1 MTTTTAPR
9 VLLRADFQ
17 RLIDALRARGHRVV
31 APVRRDEA
39 IVYDEIERTEELPI
53 GWTDEQDAAIYRLKR
68 RDDEALFGYVVGPHS
83 WKRFLNPPV
92 RRLWSAERTGR
103 GFHIAPEVD
112 ETPRYAF
119 LGVRACELRAM
130 EIQDKVFA
138 SGDYPDPLY
147 VARRQAA
154 FVIAV
159 NCGQAGG
166 TCFCVSMNSGPK
178 AKSGYD
184 VALTEV
190 LEEGRHC
197 FVVESGSEAGESL
210 LAELPLAPAG
220 EFELGAARR
229 AVERAEG
236 QMGRT
241 MPCSPAELKAV
252 VLANPDHSRWDDVA
266 SRCLSCANCT
276 MVCPTCFCST
286 VEDVTDL
293 SGDHAERWLKQ
304 DSCFTLDF
312 SYVRGGSVRTST
324 KARYRQWLTH
334 KLGTWFDQFGE
345 SGCVGCGRCVTW
357 CPAAIDLVAEASAL
371 ASPSGAAEVRPKESP
386 AP

>member
-1 MTTTTAPR
+1 MNHHSAAR

-17 RLIDALRARGHRVV
+17 RLVDALRANGLRVV

-39 IVYDEIERTEELPI
+39 IVYGEIERTEELPI
-53 GWTDEQDAAIYRLKR
+53 GWTDEQEAAHYRLKR
-68 RDDEALFGYVVGPHS
+68 RSDQALFGYVVGPHS
-83 WKRFLNPPV
+83 WKKFLNPTV
-92 RRLWSAERTGR
+92 RRLWSADREGG
-103 GFHIAPEVD
+103 GFRVSPETE

-154 FVIAV
+154 FIVAV

-166 TCFCVSMNSGPK
+166 TCFCSSMNAGPK

-184 VALTEV
+184 LALTELLDAAGHRFLV
-190 LEEGRHC
+190 
-197 FVVESGSEAGESL
+197 EAGSAAGEALMAALPLLSAEEADL
-210 LAELPLAPAG
+210 LA
-220 EFELGAARR
+220 ARE
-229 AVERAEG
+229 AVERAER

-241 MPCSPAELKAV
+241 MPCSPEELKSV
-252 VLANPDHSRWDDVA
+252 VLANPEHPRWDDVA
-266 SRCLSCANCT
+266 SRCLACANCT
-276 MVCPTCFCST
+276 MACPTCFCST

-293 SGDHAERWLKQ
+293 SGDHAERWLRQ

-312 SYVRGGSVRTST
+312 SYMRGGSARTST

-357 CPAAIDLVAEASAL
+357 CPAAIDIVAEARAL
-371 ASPSGAAEVRPKESP
+371 RGDPPAVPSTTTEPNVP
-386 AP
+386 